1 MNNTEMKKYIYRVG
15 KELPFGLE
23 RTVLRLVSERIGKE
37 NAISRGYVHQVVLEK
52 HNIDIDARTLR
63 KTLEVIRS
71 KGIRICDLEDGSGLF
86 IARTEEEYQAFR
98 ARYGAH
104 AFTQLK
110 VIKAM
115 DNQAQITAKE
125 DVSNIKPQAVQM
137 GFGV

>member
-15 KELPFGLE
+15 NDLPYGLE
-23 RTVLRLVSERIGKE
+23 RTVLRLVSRQIGKD
-37 NAISRGYVHQVVLEK
+37 NAISRDYIHKIVLER
-52 HNIDIDARTLR
+52 HNLDIDARTLR

-71 KGIRICDLEDGSGLF
+71 KGIRICDLENGAGLF
-86 IARTEEEYQAFR
+86 IAKTEEEYQAFR

-115 DNQAQITAKE
+115 DNQVQVAAKE
-125 DVSNIKPQAVQM
+125 DVSNVNPKAIQM
-137 GFGV
+137 GLGV